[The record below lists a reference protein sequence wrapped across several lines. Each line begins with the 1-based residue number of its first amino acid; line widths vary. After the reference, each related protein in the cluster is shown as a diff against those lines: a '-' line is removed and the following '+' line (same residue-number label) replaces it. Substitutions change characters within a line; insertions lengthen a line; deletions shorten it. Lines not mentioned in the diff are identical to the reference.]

1 MELKFD
7 ERGLIPVVV
16 QDINT
21 KEVLMV
27 AYMNEESLKKSLET
41 GQTWFYSR
49 SRNALWHKGET
60 SGNTQ
65 EIVEIRYDCDAD
77 CLLVKVKQKG
87 VACHT
92 GNYSCFYRTLMGPEN
107 GIENIGEVL
116 AKLWQVIINRKE
128 KLPEGSYT
136 AKLFT
141 NGIDKIA
148 QKVGEEA
155 VETVIAAKNEDKGEL
170 IYETSDLVYHLLVLL
185 AAKDIA
191 LGDIAEE
198 LKKRFK

>member
-7 ERGLIPVVV
+7 EKGLIPAVV

-41 GQTWFYSR
+41 GETWFYSR

-77 CLLVKVKQKG
+77 CLLIKVKQKG

-92 GNYSCFYRTLMGPEN
+92 GSYSCFFRTLWEAKEEKEDLN
-107 GIENIGEVL
+107 AVL
-116 AKLWQVIINRKE
+116 AKLWQIILDRKE

-136 AKLFT
+136 AKLFKK
-141 NGIDKIA
+141 GVDKVA

-170 IYETSDLVYHLLVLL
+170 IYEASDLVYHLLVLL
-185 AAKDIA
+185 AARDIA